1 MTSTLS
7 RRSLLT
13 GFVTV
18 VVGGIAGYAVARNRD
33 VAKGSPNTNLYGQS
47 TVTPDN
53 QTYLLPLI
61 KVPRGGGAIVDAHNV
76 VVTRDNN
83 GALHGFSAICTHQSC
98 TLNQVANGTIDCPC
112 HGSKFNADTGA
123 VVAGPATRPL
133 PKVALSVK
141 RGNVY
146 IA

>member
-1 MTSTLS
+1 EDARVAGAPAAGLDAAVHRRRSGLAHRRTVADVGLVVLHPDWEAADMTSTLS

-18 VVGGIAGYAVARNRD
+18 VVGGIAGYAVARNSD

-83 GALHGFSAICTHQSC
+83 GA
-98 TLNQVANGTIDCPC
+98 
-112 HGSKFNADTGA
+112 
-123 VVAGPATRPL
+123 
-133 PKVALSVK
+133 
-141 RGNVY
+141 
-146 IA
+146 